1 MTRLL
6 LVSGSQRRESLNAR
20 LLRHLAE
27 PLEGRCDIELLE
39 PQDVD
44 LPLFNQDLEAD
55 PAVMRRVH
63 SVHQR
68 FQRCHG
74 LIVASPEYNGQLTP
88 YLKNLID
95 WVSRLAYI
103 DTRFVNPFIDRPVLL
118 CSASSGWSGG
128 ALAIPQARSLFGY
141 VGCLVIGDTVCV
153 PNAGQ
158 AWTDAGYMFDPFFD
172 EQIQIATERV
182 LRLADDF
189 ARAHPSVGTPP

>member
-103 DTRFVNPFIDRPVLL
+103 DTRFVNPFIDLPVLL

>member
-88 YLKNLID
+88 YLNNLID

>member
-88 YLKNLID
+88 YLNNLID

-103 DTRFVNPFIDRPVLL
+103 DTRFVNPFIDLPVLL

>member
-6 LVSGSQRRESLNAR
+6 LVPGSQRRESLNAR

-27 PLEGRCDIELLE
+27 PLGGRCDIELLE

-68 FQRCHG
+68 FQHCHG

-172 EQIQIATERV
+172 EQIQMATERV

-189 ARAHPSVGTPP
+189 ARAHPSAGTPP

>member
-1 MTRLL
+1 M
-6 LVSGSQRRESLNAR
+6 
-20 LLRHLAE
+20 
-27 PLEGRCDIELLE
+27 
-39 PQDVD
+39 
-44 LPLFNQDLEAD
+44 
-55 PAVMRRVH
+55 
-63 SVHQR
+63 
-68 FQRCHG
+68 
-74 LIVASPEYNGQLTP
+74 
-88 YLKNLID
+88 
-95 WVSRLAYI
+95 
-103 DTRFVNPFIDRPVLL
+103 LL